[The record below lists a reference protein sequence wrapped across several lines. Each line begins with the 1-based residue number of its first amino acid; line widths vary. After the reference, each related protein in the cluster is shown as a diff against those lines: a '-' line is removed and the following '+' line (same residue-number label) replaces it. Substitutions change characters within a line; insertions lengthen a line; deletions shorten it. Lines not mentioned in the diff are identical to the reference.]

1 MTKGKTGMSE
11 QDKTGQR
18 RGFLKALGLAGGA
31 AVAAST
37 PAAAFNADGSVG
49 DAKPAKEN
57 KTEREA
63 ARYRET
69 EHVKAFYR
77 TNRY

>member
-1 MTKGKTGMSE
+1 MNERDSKP
-11 QDKTGQR
+11 QR

-37 PAAAFNADGSVG
+37 PAAAFNVDGSLG
-49 DAKPAKEN
+49 DARPNKEN
-57 KTEREA
+57 AAERLA
-63 ARYRET
+63 TRYRET
-69 EHVKAFYR
+69 EHVKAFYQ

>member
-1 MTKGKTGMSE
+1 MSE
-11 QDKTGQR
+11 SDTTGQR

-31 AVAAST
+31 AVAAAS
-37 PAAAFNADGSVG
+37 PAAAFNMDGSTG
-49 DAKPAKEN
+49 GAKPAKEG
-57 KTEREA
+57 KAEREA

-69 EHVKAFYR
+69 EHVQAFYR